1 MTKLSELHK
10 QWMDDPHYQSAYKSL
25 DTEFDLAQTLIETR
39 TKIGLTQEI
48 LAQRMKTTQSAIARM
63 EAGKS
68 MPSAST
74 LKKFAEAT
82 GTRLKIS
89 FESSA
94 R

>member
-10 QWMDDPHYQSAYKSL
+10 QWMDDPQYQKDYQSLEA
-25 DTEFDLAQTLIETR
+25 EFNLAQTLIETR
-39 TKIGLTQEI
+39 TKIGTTQEA

-63 EAGKS
+63 ESGKS
-68 MPSAST
+68 IPSAST

-89 FESSA
+89 FELPV
-94 R
+94 

>member
-10 QWMDDPHYQSAYKSL
+10 QWMDDPQYQKDYQSLEA
-25 DTEFDLAQTLIETR
+25 EFNLAQTLIETR
-39 TKIGLTQEI
+39 TKIGLTQEA

-63 EAGKS
+63 ESGKS
-68 MPSAST
+68 IPSAST

-89 FESSA
+89 FELPV
-94 R
+94 

>member
-10 QWMDDPHYQSAYKSL
+10 QWMDDPHYQSANQTL

-48 LAQRMKTTQSAIARM
+48 LAQTMKTTQSAMARM

-68 MPSAST
+68 MPIDNCIY
-74 LKKFAEAT
+74 F
-82 GTRLKIS
+82 
-89 FESSA
+89 
-94 R
+94 